1 MISVDRFL
9 KVGWDMPDSI
19 FTLFSESTEG
29 ERVSFVS
36 KVTSAAKEI
45 NITTAQIDFQQFA
58 SLDEAFQSD
67 DWQQVIQSITDPALR
82 SLVIFKNVDAMAQFD
97 CPHAYTLRTILT
109 TAINEN
115 VAAIFTA
122 AEAAIHTM
130 FNDSRAPFYSSH
142 FPL

>member
-67 DWQQVIQSITDPALR
+67 DWQQVIQSITNRPP
-82 SLVIFKNVDAMAQFD
+82 I
-97 CPHAYTLRTILT
+97 I
-109 TAINEN
+109 I
-115 VAAIFTA
+115 
-122 AEAAIHTM
+122 
-130 FNDSRAPFYSSH
+130 
-142 FPL
+142 